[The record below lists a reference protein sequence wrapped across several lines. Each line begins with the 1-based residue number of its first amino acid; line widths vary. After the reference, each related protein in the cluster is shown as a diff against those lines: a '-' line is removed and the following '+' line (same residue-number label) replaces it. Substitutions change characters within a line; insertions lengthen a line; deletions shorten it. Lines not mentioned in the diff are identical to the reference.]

1 MFAFSPSPVASVAIK
16 NSTTLFPVHR
26 IYCVGRN
33 YAAHAR
39 EMGADPNREPPF
51 FFCKPADAVWPAD
64 APADSSND
72 SPVGADETTAN
83 AETTALQ
90 GGRAKDALCAV
101 ADDDTPSLPY
111 PSATTNLH
119 HEIELVIAIGKAG
132 REISAAQA
140 TEHIFGYAVGLD
152 MTRRDLQN
160 RLKDK
165 GHPWETGKAFDR
177 SAPIS
182 RITPVAQCGHPTS
195 GRIWLKVNQQ
205 LKQQGDLADMIWSV
219 PEIIS
224 HLSGYF
230 ELRAG
235 DLIFTGTPEGVG
247 PVKSGDVITAG
258 AEGIA
263 EIAVRFN

>member
-1 MFAFSPSPVASVAIK
+1 MTFAFTPPSIATVAIE
-16 NSTTLFPVHR
+16 NSTALFPVHR

-39 EMGADPNREPPF
+39 EMGADPSREPPF

-64 APADSSND
+64 RS
-72 SPVGADETTAN
+72 VGAGDTA
-83 AETTALQ
+83 
-90 GGRAKDALCAV
+90 
-101 ADDDTPSLPY
+101 SLPY
-111 PSATTNLH
+111 PSATSNLH

-132 REISAAQA
+132 HEIPSTQA
-140 TEHIFGYAVGLD
+140 NEYIFGYAVGLD

-182 RITPVAQCGHPTS
+182 RITPVAQCGHPS
-195 GRIWLKVNQQ
+195 KGRVWLKVNDQ
-205 LKQQGDLADMIWSV
+205 LKQSGDLADMIWSV

-224 HLSGYF
+224 HLSTYF
-230 ELRAG
+230 ELQAG

-247 PVKSGDVITAG
+247 PVKSGDLITAG
-258 AEGIA
+258 VDEIA
-263 EIAVRFN
+263 EIAVRFR

>member
-1 MFAFSPSPVASVAIK
+1 MTFAFPPAQTATVAIK
-16 NSTTLFPVHR
+16 NSTDLFPVHR

-64 APADSSND
+64 RSADSSID
-72 SPVGADETTAN
+72 ASVGAGET
-83 AETTALQ
+83 
-90 GGRAKDALCAV
+90 
-101 ADDDTPSLPY
+101 PSSLPY

-132 REISAAQA
+132 RDIPLEEANH
-140 TEHIFGYAVGLD
+140 HIYGYAVGLD

-182 RITPVAQCGHPTS
+182 RITPVAKCGHPSS
-195 GRIWLKVNQQ
+195 GHIWLKVNDQ
-205 LKQQGDLADMIWSV
+205 LKQQGDLRDMIWSV

-224 HLSGYF
+224 HLSTYF
-230 ELRAG
+230 ELLAG

-247 PVKSGDVITAG
+247 PVKAGDVITGG
-258 AEGIA
+258 ADGIA
-263 EIAVRFN
+263 EIAVRFTAA